1 LGFDFP
7 VEAICEGTTNIIVP
21 RLEAFKRGAWD
32 YAPSRAP
39 VFYNPLMKPCRDIAV
54 LALQSY
60 QEIVGR
66 EIRVSEPLAG
76 CGVRGIRFAR
86 EVRGVSTVHL
96 NDINAKACELARYNV
111 RLNNLEGRVFIS
123 NEDANLFLSRHA
135 APLQRFDFI
144 DIDPFG
150 SPVPYIDSAVRALK
164 DGGLLALTSTD
175 LATLCGVYP
184 RVALRKYGG
193 LSLKTEYSH
202 EIAVRLVAGCLAM
215 MAAKHDIGI
224 KVIFSHSASHCIR
237 LYALIEYG
245 AKRADSS
252 INNMGYLLHC
262 PKCLHRE
269 PLQEILPMKCAL
281 KCPECGSTL
290 KAAGPLWLGKIIDK
304 AFCLLME
311 RNLGNFKYLDDGV
324 ARLIMFAKDEA
335 DAPITYY
342 VIDKICERISIPT
355 PPIGEV
361 IDIIGGM
368 GFKAFRTHFHTRGI
382 RTDAPA
388 SVVVKAVKEA
398 AERRRQNSLT

>member
-1 LGFDFP
+1 
-7 VEAICEGTTNIIVP
+7 
-21 RLEAFKRGAWD
+21 
-32 YAPSRAP
+32 
-39 VFYNPLMKPCRDIAV
+39 
-54 LALQSY
+54 
-60 QEIVGR
+60 
-66 EIRVSEPLAG
+66 
-76 CGVRGIRFAR
+76 
-86 EVRGVSTVHL
+86 
-96 NDINAKACELARYNV
+96 
-111 RLNNLEGRVFIS
+111 
-123 NEDANLFLSRHA
+123 
-135 APLQRFDFI
+135 
-144 DIDPFG
+144 
-150 SPVPYIDSAVRALK
+150 
-164 DGGLLALTSTD
+164 
-175 LATLCGVYP
+175 
-184 RVALRKYGG
+184 
-193 LSLKTEYSH
+193 
-202 EIAVRLVAGCLAM
+202 
-215 MAAKHDIGI
+215 
-224 KVIFSHSASHCIR
+224 
-237 LYALIEYG
+237 
-245 AKRADSS
+245 
-252 INNMGYLLHC
+252 
-262 PKCLHRE
+262 
-269 PLQEILPMKCAL
+269 CAL